1 MSTSTT
7 PTTPVGKVANYVDER
22 LTVSGAIKRNIG
34 KVFPDH
40 WSFML
45 GEIALYSFVILL
57 LSGTYLTLFFK
68 PSMVEVI
75 YNGPYVPLK
84 GVKMTEAFASTL
96 DISFDVRG
104 GLLMR
109 QIHHWAA
116 LFFVGAMSIHMFRVF
131 FTGAFRK
138 PRELNWVIGTVLVL
152 LGIVEG
158 FMGYSLPDDLLS
170 GTGLRITQGII
181 AAVPV
186 VGTYVSF
193 GLFGGEFPGTDI
205 IPRFYTLHILL
216 IPGLILALVGAHLLM
231 VWVQKHTQWPGPGR
245 KETNVV
251 GYRLFPV
258 YTAKAGGFFFI
269 VLGVTTLISA
279 LVTINPVWM
288 FGPYTPDQVSAGSQ
302 PDWYMGFLDGAVR
315 IMPNWEIV
323 AFGHTLSMNL
333 IVPAVVLPGI
343 MTTLLGLYPWIEA
356 WVTGDRREHHL
367 LDRPRNA
374 PVRTG
379 LGVMAITFYLLLWVS
394 GANDIIATIFKLSI
408 NQITWSLR
416 ILLFII
422 PPIAFSITKRVC
434 LSLQRRDREK
444 LLHGHETG
452 RILRLP
458 HGEFVEIHAPLSLE
472 EQAEILGKMDVT
484 PLLPPAATDD
494 NGVAQPG
501 AWRARVQSRLSH
513 WFYGSNIALPTRQEL
528 LEASS
533 HFGHSD
539 PMELEATE
547 RHRNYEAVG
556 GVLLAPNED
565 GSPRH

>member
-1 MSTSTT
+1 
-7 PTTPVGKVANYVDER
+7 
-22 LTVSGAIKRNIG
+22 
-34 KVFPDH
+34 
-40 WSFML
+40 
-45 GEIALYSFVILL
+45 
-57 LSGTYLTLFFK
+57 
-68 PSMVEVI
+68 
-75 YNGPYVPLK
+75 
-84 GVKMTEAFASTL
+84 
-96 DISFDVRG
+96 
-104 GLLMR
+104 
-109 QIHHWAA
+109 
-116 LFFVGAMSIHMFRVF
+116 
-131 FTGAFRK
+131 TGAFRK

-193 GLFGGEFPGTDI
+193 GLFGGEFPGADV

-315 IMPNWEIV
+315 VMPNWEIV

-333 IVPAVVLPGI
+333 IVPAIILPGI

-458 HGEFVEIHAPLSLE
+458 HGEFVEIHAPLTLE
-472 EQAEILGKMDVT
+472 EQAEILGKMD
-484 PLLPPAATDD
+484 
-494 NGVAQPG
+494 
-501 AWRARVQSRLSH
+501 
-513 WFYGSNIALPTRQEL
+513 
-528 LEASS
+528 
-533 HFGHSD
+533 
-539 PMELEATE
+539 
-547 RHRNYEAVG
+547 
-556 GVLLAPNED
+556 
-565 GSPRH
+565 

>member
-1 MSTSTT
+1 
-7 PTTPVGKVANYVDER
+7 
-22 LTVSGAIKRNIG
+22 
-34 KVFPDH
+34 
-40 WSFML
+40 
-45 GEIALYSFVILL
+45 
-57 LSGTYLTLFFK
+57 
-68 PSMVEVI
+68 
-75 YNGPYVPLK
+75 
-84 GVKMTEAFASTL
+84 
-96 DISFDVRG
+96 
-104 GLLMR
+104 
-109 QIHHWAA
+109 
-116 LFFVGAMSIHMFRVF
+116 
-131 FTGAFRK
+131 
-138 PRELNWVIGTVLVL
+138 
-152 LGIVEG
+152 
-158 FMGYSLPDDLLS
+158 MGYSLPDDLLS

-279 LVTINPVWM
+279 LVSINPVWM

-315 IMPNWEIV
+315 VMPNWEIV

-333 IVPAVVLPGI
+333 IVPAIVLPGI

-379 LGVMAITFYLLLWVS
+379 LGVMAITFYVLLWVS
-394 GANDIIATIFKLSI
+394 GANDIIATTLKLSI

-416 ILLFII
+416 ILLFIV
-422 PPIAFSITKRVC
+422 PPIAFSVTKRIC
-434 LSLQRRDREK
+434 MSLQRRDHEK

-458 HGEFVEIHAPLSLE
+458 HGEFVEIHAPLTLE
-472 EQAEILGKMDVT
+472 EQAEILGKLDVT
-484 PLLPPAATDD
+484 PMLPPPPTDA

-501 AWRARVQSRLSH
+501 AWKTRIQARLSQ
-513 WFYGSNIALPTRQEL
+513 WFYGSNVALPTRREL

-533 HFGHSD
+533 HFGHAD
-539 PMELEATE
+539 PLELEATE
-547 RHRNYEAVG
+547 RHRAYEAVG

-565 GSPRH
+565 GSAKH

>member
-1 MSTSTT
+1 MSNSTI
-7 PTTPVGKVANYVDER
+7 PTTPQGKAADFLDER
-22 LTVSGAIKRNIG
+22 LSISKAIKSNIS

-45 GEIALYSFVILL
+45 GEVALYSFIILL

-84 GVKMTEAFASTL
+84 GVKMSEAFASTL
-96 DISFDVRG
+96 HISFDVRG

-116 LFFVGAMSIHMFRVF
+116 LFFIGAMSIHMFRVF

-193 GLFGGEFPGTDI
+193 GLFGGEFPGQDVI
-205 IPRFYTLHILL
+205 SRFYTLHILL
-216 IPGLILALVGAHLLM
+216 IPGLILALVGAHLMM
-231 VWVQKHTQWPGPGR
+231 VWYQKHTQWPGPGR
-245 KETNVV
+245 TENNVV

-258 YTAKAGGFFFI
+258 YTAKAGGFFFV
-269 VLGVTTLISA
+269 VLGLTTLISA

-288 FGPYTPDQVSAGSQ
+288 FGPYTPDQISAGSQ

-315 IMPNWEIV
+315 VMPNWEIS
-323 AFGHTLSMNL
+323 AFGHTLSLNL
-333 IVPAVVLPGI
+333 IIPAIVLPGI

-356 WVTGDRREHHL
+356 WATGDRREHHL

-374 PVRTG
+374 PVRTA
-379 LGVMAITFYLLLWVS
+379 LGAMSISFYLMLWIS
-394 GANDIIATIFKLSI
+394 GANDIIAQIFHLSI
-408 NQITWSLR
+408 NQITVALR
-416 ILLFII
+416 VLLFVV
-422 PPIAFSITKRVC
+422 PPLIFMVTKRWC
-434 LSLQRRDREK
+434 LALQRRDREK

-458 HGEFVEIHAPLSLE
+458 HGEFVEIHAPLTLE
-472 EQAEILGKMDVT
+472 EQAEILGKMDVQ
-484 PLLPPAATDD
+484 PMELPSVTDR
-494 NGVAQPG
+494 NGVAQPL
-501 AWRARVQSRLSH
+501 AWKGRLQAKLSQ
-513 WFYGSNIALPTRQEL
+513 WFYGANIALPTRQEL
-528 LEASS
+528 LEAKS
-533 HFGHSD
+533 HFGHAD
-539 PMELEATE
+539 PLEVEATE
-547 RHRNYEAVG
+547 RHRTYEAVG

-565 GSPRH
+565 GTSRH